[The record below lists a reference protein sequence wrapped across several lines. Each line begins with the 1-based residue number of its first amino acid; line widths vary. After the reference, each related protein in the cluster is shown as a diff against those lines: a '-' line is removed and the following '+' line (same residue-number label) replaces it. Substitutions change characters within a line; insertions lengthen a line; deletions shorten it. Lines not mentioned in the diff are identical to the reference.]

1 MTSRPIAVIVSG
13 ISGAG
18 KSTALRALEDAGFR
32 VFDALPAHVLAES
45 GHEILAEGPAA
56 FVVDIRTDDPDGA
69 DAAIETAARG
79 LGAPVRRVF
88 LEASDATLARRYAES
103 RRPHPL
109 HAAHPVLADAVA
121 AERAALAGLAGRAD
135 AVIATDELEPRAL
148 GSAILALV
156 DGRPAAVRPAL
167 SIISFGFKHGI
178 PADAE
183 WVLDV
188 RSLPN
193 PHYDPALRPRDGR
206 TPETASFALD
216 NPRGE
221 RLLSAVRPLL
231 AALLD
236 AAAEDGR
243 RMVSVAVGCTGGFHR
258 SVAVAEALAA
268 DALSGGLAGTV
279 RVHHRDIARR

>member
-13 ISGAG
+13 LSGAG

-32 VFDALPAHVLAES
+32 VFDALPVRVLAES
-45 GHEILAEGPAA
+45 SHEILAEGPAA
-56 FVVDIRTDDPDGA
+56 FVVDIRTDDPAAA

-109 HAAHPVLADAVA
+109 SPAHPILADAVT
-121 AERAALAGLAGRAD
+121 AERAALATIATRAD

-148 GSAILALV
+148 ANAILALA

-178 PADAE
+178 PTDAE

-193 PHYDPALRPRDGR
+193 PHYDPTLRTRDGR
-206 TPETASFALD
+206 TPETAAFALE
-216 NPRGE
+216 NPRGK
-221 RLLSAVRPLL
+221 RLLGAVRPLL
-231 AALLD
+231 GALLD

-243 RMVSVAVGCTGGFHR
+243 RSVTVAVGCTGGFHR

-268 DALSGGLAGTV
+268 DALTGGLAGTV